1 MGGRRNDTPR
11 NRAVRLGNPDAAG
24 WALRRFLYQGPANA
38 GATVFRYILQEWLP
52 ASAYMLD
59 NRPHFE
65 VLGEKYTNEGSA
77 SEEGIWIP
85 IQLRSAYSLPNRL
98 LACPKSSACF
108 QFHRFLTICRAFAGL
123 NLKLVVVVAHPR
135 RLQ

>member
-1 MGGRRNDTPR
+1 MQVYDSAHFDSFRPEAPFEKWAAVEMTPPATVPSDLETLTLPGGLY
-11 NRAVRLGNPDAAG
+11 AV
-24 WALRRFLYQGPANA
+24 FLYQGPANA

-77 SEEGIWIP
+77 SEEEI
-85 IQLRSAYSLPNRL
+85 
-98 LACPKSSACF
+98 
-108 QFHRFLTICRAFAGL
+108 
-123 NLKLVVVVAHPR
+123 
-135 RLQ
+135 